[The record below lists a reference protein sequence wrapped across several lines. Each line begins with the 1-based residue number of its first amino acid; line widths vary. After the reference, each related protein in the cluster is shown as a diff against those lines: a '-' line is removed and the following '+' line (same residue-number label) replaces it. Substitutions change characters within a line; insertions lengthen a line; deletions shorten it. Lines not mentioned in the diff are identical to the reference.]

1 VTWNH
6 FFFFFG
12 EKKKVSVHGIFY
24 INISNQSLFFIF
36 ILKKKEKKKDQSLEF
51 KTNQVV
57 IKV

>member
-6 FFFFFG
+6 FFFFWG
-12 EKKKVSVHGIFY
+12 KKKGISSWYILYQYIKSIFIFY
-24 INISNQSLFFIF
+24 FYI
-36 ILKKKEKKKDQSLEF
+36 KKKKKKKKDQSLEF

>member
-1 VTWNH
+1 VES

-12 EKKKVSVHGIFY
+12 EKKKVSVQGIFY

-36 ILKKKEKKKDQSLEF
+36 ILKKKEKKKVQYLD
-51 KTNQVV
+51 

>member
-36 ILKKKEKKKDQSLEF
+36 ILKKKDQSLEF